1 MSESS
6 AEVGIDVN
14 LRPGAG
20 RLRPFSSE
28 YGADLLEADGRGD
41 ERPGIDRTARV
52 RRDGGVEAR
61 RA

>member
-1 MSESS
+1 M
-6 AEVGIDVN
+6 GIDVN
-14 LRPGAG
+14 LRAG
-20 RLRPFSSE
+20 RLRPFPSE

-41 ERPGIDRTARV
+41 KRPRIDGTARV